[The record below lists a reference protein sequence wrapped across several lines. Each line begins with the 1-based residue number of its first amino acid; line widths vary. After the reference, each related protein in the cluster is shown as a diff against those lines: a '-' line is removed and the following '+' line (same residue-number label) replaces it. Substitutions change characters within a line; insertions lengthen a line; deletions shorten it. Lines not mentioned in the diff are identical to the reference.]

1 MQQTDEKPVI
11 IYPSSDGKPMA
22 DSTIQYDWITKIKAN
37 LDGIFKDDPNVF
49 ITGDLIWYP
58 VEERKDICQ
67 APDVMVVFGREK
79 KERKSYLPWNE
90 DNIAPQVVFEILSET
105 NTKKEMNKKLL
116 FYNEY
121 NVEEYYLYDP
131 KKKNLDGWLRNEGIL
146 DVIESMSAWVSPR
159 LGVRFEFSDAGLE
172 LYRPDGQKFIDFVEL
187 ERKAVRLAAKLREL
201 GIDPETI

>member
-116 FYNEY
+116 FYN
-121 NVEEYYLYDP
+121 
-131 KKKNLDGWLRNEGIL
+131 
-146 DVIESMSAWVSPR
+146 
-159 LGVRFEFSDAGLE
+159 
-172 LYRPDGQKFIDFVEL
+172 
-187 ERKAVRLAAKLREL
+187 
-201 GIDPETI
+201 